1 MTTGHPVPEGSILD
15 RIAEVLRDVF
25 DDADLSVSEETTAA
39 DVDGWDSVV
48 NVEVMV
54 ALERAFGVRF
64 RTAELVGF
72 ENLGVLARTLEERI
86 A

>member
-1 MTTGHPVPEGSILD
+1 MTGQPAPEGSILD

-25 DDADLSVSEETTAA
+25 DDADLIVSAETTAA

-64 RTAELVGF
+64 RTAELAGF